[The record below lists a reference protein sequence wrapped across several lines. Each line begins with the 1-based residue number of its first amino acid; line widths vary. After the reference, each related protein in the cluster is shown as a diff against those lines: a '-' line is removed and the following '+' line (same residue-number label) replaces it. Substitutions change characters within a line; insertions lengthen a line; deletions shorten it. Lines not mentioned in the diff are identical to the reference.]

1 LITGWHAEISNGF
14 KGMKTNRPTHHRI
27 TTEVSWR
34 AKIVAIL
41 PTLVLLASCSHPSVI
56 SREEL
61 HSTLRSSIS
70 FAADAEASLDYVL
83 QGRSTQNFVAGHFHY
98 MADELEQSVKQLNQS
113 KPRPGTEQA
122 FTNSQQDM
130 KALAS
135 ELRDISFQTSDSNA
149 ISAAKQRIGEIRRAL
164 EKTSSSL

>member
-1 LITGWHAEISNGF
+1 
-14 KGMKTNRPTHHRI
+14 
-27 TTEVSWR
+27 
-34 AKIVAIL
+34 
-41 PTLVLLASCSHPSVI
+41 
-56 SREEL
+56 
-61 HSTLRSSIS
+61 
-70 FAADAEASLDYVL
+70 
-83 QGRSTQNFVAGHFHY
+83 

-113 KPRPGTEQA
+113 KPSPGTEQA